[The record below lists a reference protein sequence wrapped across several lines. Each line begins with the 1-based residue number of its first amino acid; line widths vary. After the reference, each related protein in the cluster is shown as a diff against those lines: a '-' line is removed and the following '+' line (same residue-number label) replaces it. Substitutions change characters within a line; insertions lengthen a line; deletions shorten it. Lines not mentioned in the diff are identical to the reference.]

1 MAAQREMPRA
11 SHFEVNG
18 RTKRPAAS
26 SPWLDRPFG
35 RADGEQLEPLMRCEG
50 GRVIGG
56 WRPTVAREVAEAGPQ
71 RDDER
76 QDRRRAARAPC
87 R

>member
-11 SHFEVNG
+11 SHFEVDG

-50 GRVIGG
+50 
-56 WRPTVAREVAEAGPQ
+56 
-71 RDDER
+71 
-76 QDRRRAARAPC
+76 
-87 R
+87 